1 MFRSGLLKAVV
12 SMEYDIIEKVNE
24 VAAAGGSLEDRLE
37 RAARLFAEEFHFD
50 QCLFFLAGS
59 GGALKLAAAS
69 SGLCTTGV
77 LCYGKGEGLPAVA
90 MEKGG
95 LVEAQKEPGRAE
107 WEGVP
112 DPGLEGVSTAL
123 VYPLGG
129 GGSFSGVVYLKARER
144 TSLSPARKDLL
155 KVASLQAALMIRNAV
170 LLEDHRRAHAE
181 LLAMQ
186 EKLASSEKLLALGD
200 MAATMAHEIRNPLLS
215 LGGYAARLKRQLPSG
230 SPGLV
235 YIEKMSQEIG
245 RIEKIMNGI
254 IRFLNDNLAELK
266 TDDLNC
272 IVDEALDIFADEFS
286 AHGIAVERRSVH
298 APLTVL
304 ADREQM
310 KIAFDNIIANAIQ
323 SMEKGGAL
331 KVVTSRSGDFAVA
344 EVSDTGGGI
353 DPEHIGYIFNPFFT
367 TKKHGTGLGLP
378 IANSIITRHRGGIEV
393 RNEGRG
399 ASFTI
404 RLPYSGAAS
413 VSSDLLPAEAG
424 RVV

>member
-1 MFRSGLLKAVV
+1 
-12 SMEYDIIEKVNE
+12 MEYDIIEEVNE
-24 VAAAGGSLEDRLE
+24 LAASGGTLEERLE
-37 RAARLFAEEFHFD
+37 RVARLFALKFHFD
-50 QCLFFLAGS
+50 ECLFFLAGE
-59 GGALKLAAAS
+59 GGALKLAASS

-77 LCYGKGEGLPAVA
+77 LSYGNGEGLPAVA
-90 MEKGG
+90 IEKGV
-95 LVEAQKEPGRAE
+95 LVEAHKGPRGAE

-112 DPGLEGVSTAL
+112 DRGLEGVSTAL

-129 GGSFSGVVYLKARER
+129 KGASFGVVYLKSRER
-144 TSLSPARKDLL
+144 TKLPLVKKQLL
-155 KVASLQAALMIRNAV
+155 KVAAIQAALMVRNAA
-170 LLEDHRRAHAE
+170 LIEDHRKAHSE
-181 LLAMQ
+181 LLEIQAR
-186 EKLASSEKLLALGD
+186 LASSEKLLALGD

-215 LGGYAARLKRQLPSG
+215 IGGYAARLKRQLPPG

-235 YIEKMSQEIG
+235 YLDKMSHEIG

-254 IRFLNDNLAELK
+254 IRFLKDNLVELK
-266 TDDLNC
+266 PDDLNG
-272 IVDEALDIFADEFS
+272 IVDEALNVFADEFS
-286 AHGIAVERRSVH
+286 AHGIAVERRSRH
-298 APLTVL
+298 APLPVL

-353 DPEHIGYIFNPFFT
+353 DPKHIGYIFNPFFT

-404 RLPYSGAAS
+404 KLPYSGAARPGAD
-413 VSSDLLPAEAG
+413 VPPVEAG
-424 RVV
+424 RAV